1 MDEIWL
7 SLRLL
12 LLIAVANGAPVVAM
26 WLLHPRWSA
35 PLDGGARF
43 LDGRPLLGP
52 SKTVRGA
59 IAGIAATALVA
70 PVLGIPFVLGALM
83 GAAAMTGDALSSF
96 IKRRLGIKPSG
107 EALGLDQIPE
117 SLLPLLAVQGPLGLS
132 VPLIIA
138 ATLLFLAL
146 EIPLARASSRLRM
159 RDSSR

>member
-1 MDEIWL
+1 MDEVWL
-7 SLRLL
+7 CFRML

-26 WLLHPRWSA
+26 WLFHPRWSA
-35 PLDGGARF
+35 SLDGGARF

-117 SLLPLLAVQGPLGLS
+117 SLLPLLAVQGQLGLS
-132 VPLIIA
+132 VPLIIV

-159 RDSSR
+159 RDSSH

>member
-7 SLRLL
+7 GFRLL
-12 LLIAVANGAPVVAM
+12 LLIAVANGAPVVAK
-26 WLLHPRWSA
+26 WLLHPRWSVS
-35 PLDGGARF
+35 LDGGACF
-43 LDGRPLLGP
+43 LDGRRLLGP

-59 IAGIAATALVA
+59 IAGIAATALMA

-107 EALGLDQIPE
+107 EALVLDQIPE
-117 SLLPLLAVQGPLGLS
+117 SLLPLLAVQASLGLS
-132 VPLIIA
+132 VPLITA
-138 ATLLFLAL
+138 TTLLFLAL

-159 RDSSR
+159 RDSSH